1 MIATNEIQSWID
13 QHSQATPQSA
23 AWLKTQQSA
32 AIKRFE
38 KSGLPNIRDEQWRYT
53 DLRQLKSKALKLNT
67 SDTVK
72 TALEVSIAESSI
84 PRLVFVDGHLNS
96 EVSTALDNPGIHCSS
111 LAQLLKDQDS
121 SIEEYFGSTL
131 EHASKTENNGF
142 TSLNTAFAQDG
153 YVINLEA
160 GVVLEQALEIIF
172 VSQSNDSVH
181 HLRNLIIARPN
192 SQATIVERHIGAQNC
207 VYLNNAVT
215 EIIAQDNANIDHYKI
230 QQESASGF
238 HMGGV
243 FIKQGNGSQV
253 KNHNIALNGLVT
265 RNDIYCDLMGGGA
278 HVEMNGLV
286 LGKGRQHVDNHTEV
300 NHAVAHCTSD
310 EYYKTILDDNS
321 RSVFRG
327 RIIVA
332 QDAQQTLADQQN
344 NNLLLSDHAEA
355 DCKPQLEIYAD
366 DVKCSHGATV
376 GQLDKA
382 SMFYLQSRGINSTSA
397 QALLTFA
404 FANEVLDRLQV
415 ESIKSELRQLI
426 AGELL
431 EGLENLI

>member
-72 TALEVSIAESSI
+72 TALEVSIAESSM

-96 EVSTALDNPGIHCSS
+96 EVSTALDNPGINCSS

-121 SIEEYFGSTL
+121 
-131 EHASKTENNGF
+131 
-142 TSLNTAFAQDG
+142 NTAFAQDG

-215 EIIAQDNANIDHYKI
+215 EIIAQDNAHIDHYKI

-310 EYYKTILDDNS
+310 EYYKTILDDKS

-332 QDAQQTLADQQN
+332 QDAQQTIADQQN
-344 NNLLLSDHAEA
+344 NNLLLSDKAEA

-376 GQLDKA
+376 GQLDKT
-382 SMFYLQSRGINSTSA
+382 SLFYLQSRGIDAAAS

-404 FANEVLDRLQV
+404 FANEVLDRIQID
-415 ESIKSELRQLI
+415 SIKSELRQFM
-426 AGELL
+426 AGQLL
-431 EGLENLI
+431 EGLEDLI